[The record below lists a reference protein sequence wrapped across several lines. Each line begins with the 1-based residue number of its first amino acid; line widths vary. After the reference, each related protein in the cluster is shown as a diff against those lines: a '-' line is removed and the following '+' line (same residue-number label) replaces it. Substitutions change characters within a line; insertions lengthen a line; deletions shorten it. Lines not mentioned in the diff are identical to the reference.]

1 MSGVGISFGADRIE
15 DVLNHFEAWPDMVG
29 QGLDVLVVQLEGGD
43 LGQELSVAQ
52 TLRGLGLRVEH
63 YPEAA
68 KLKKQF
74 KFANDRRARYVVV
87 LGEEELSA
95 GKVGLKD
102 MKEGGQRV
110 ISWEEAMELV
120 RPTTL

>member
-1 MSGVGISFGADRIE
+1 M
-15 DVLNHFEAWPDMVG
+15 
-29 QGLDVLVVQLEGGD
+29 
-43 LGQELSVAQ
+43 
-52 TLRGLGLRVEH
+52 EH

-87 LGEEELSA
+87 LGQEELSA

-110 ISWEEAMELV
+110 ISLEEAMELL